1 MIVSAVWLLLVAPAS
16 LPCSCLSLYVLA
28 LPAQV
33 EAGCFGQCPKRLWK
47 LLTLFALLFLVKGAL
62 PRWEV
67 R

>member
-1 MIVSAVWLLLVAPAS
+1 MIVSAVWLLLVASAS

-28 LPAQV
+28 LLVQV
-33 EAGCFGQCPKRLWK
+33 EAGCFGQCPKRIWK
-47 LLTLFALLFLVKGAL
+47 LLTLFALLFLVRGTL